1 MSVFRKIISI
11 LSLAVLLQGCLFRP
25 QAADNG
31 RQTVDSESPT
41 ATADIPSPAIQDSTP
56 LASPPP
62 TLAPTAVVILPTPLP
77 SVTITAATG
86 NIFIRRGPG
95 LPYNPIGV
103 LSKGASARVI
113 AQDVLS
119 DWVQINIPD
128 SETTGWVSIQ
138 TMYSKVDGDLSQL
151 PDFTFTDW
159 PLPAYIKNCTEHDMF
174 IAPGEIYLS
183 SLYTNAQY
191 KNEVQV
197 NPGSYVAYDLFVPG
211 EPEAQEIEIREGVT
225 AYITINGLG
234 EEHKCP

>member
-1 MSVFRKIISI
+1 MSVFRKITSI
-11 LSLAVLLQGCLFRP
+11 LLLAFLLQGCLFRP
-25 QAADNG
+25 QTVDS
-31 RQTVDSESPT
+31 RPQTVDTESPT
-41 ATADIPSPAIQDSTP
+41 ATVESSSPTVQTP
-56 LASPPP
+56 TLLASP
-62 TLAPTAVVILPTPLP
+62 TIAPTATVILPTPLP

-103 LSKGASARVI
+103 LRKGASAEVI

-128 SETTGWVSIQ
+128 SDATGWVSIQ

-174 IAPGEIYLS
+174 IAPGEIYLP

-197 NPGSYVAYDLFVPG
+197 NPGTYVAYDLFVPG

-234 EEHKCP
+234 VEHKCP

>member
-1 MSVFRKIISI
+1 MSVFRKIASI
-11 LSLAVLLQGCLFRP
+11 LLLAILLQGCLFRP
-25 QAADNG
+25 QTVDRGQQPVDNVLPTA
-31 RQTVDSESPT
+31 TVDSPQST
-41 ATADIPSPAIQDSTP
+41 IQDSTP
-56 LASPPP
+56 LPPP
-62 TLAPTAVVILPTPLP
+62 TIAPTATVILP

-103 LSKGASARVI
+103 LRKGTSAQII

-128 SETTGWVSIQ
+128 SDATGWVSIQ
-138 TMYSKVDGDLSQL
+138 TIYSKIDGDLGQL

-174 IAPGEIYLS
+174 IAPGDIYLP

-234 EEHKCP
+234 VEHKCP